1 VFGGAVA
8 AMLLA
13 GASIEDALRTGNQL
27 AARNV
32 NHHGATGLRDHL
44 MGKLSVV

>member
-13 GASIEDALRTGNQL
+13 GASLEDALRTGNQL
-27 AARNV
+27 GARNV
-32 NHHGATGLRDHL
+32 SHHGASGLRDHL
-44 MGKLSVV
+44 MGKLSVA